1 MKFGLLY
8 NVPGQLI
15 MLLHVMISIRCA
27 YKLTQ
32 MLDWQ
37 IRKQLYPEITT
48 VLCDLT
54 VNTTETNGRF

>member
-1 MKFGLLY
+1 
-8 NVPGQLI
+8 
-15 MLLHVMISIRCA
+15 
-27 YKLTQ
+27 

-54 VNTTETNGRF
+54 VNTTETDGRFQEKKERETMKITR